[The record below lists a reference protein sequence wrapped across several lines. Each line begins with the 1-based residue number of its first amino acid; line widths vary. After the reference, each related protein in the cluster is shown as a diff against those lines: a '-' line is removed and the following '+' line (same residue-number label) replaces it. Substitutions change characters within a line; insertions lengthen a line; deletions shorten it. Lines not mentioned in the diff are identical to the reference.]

1 MNKMIRQIVK
11 TRWAYQLFNV
21 QHYINNRFVLEFIPG
36 HLITDVT
43 GRQLT
48 DGILR
53 LRYIG
58 IKIGDNLVQES
69 AEELAKRGLTK
80 TNKIAVVIECKAGE
94 ALSRGL
100 KTSGVNSIAEIEKK
114 LGRQWRQTLTAM
126 ATEERNKAMQ
136 VYQDT
141 IAKGG
146 KAKKVGTLKQFEEK
160 IFAEHK
166 GMGQIQQ
173 DAIRLEKDGKILIDG
188 VEEEIEIS
196 RATTQ
201 YWGFIPSG
209 LESAV
214 VNGLENEICSQGF
227 DVYIRKVPVSAQALQ
242 NVADNLG
249 GYAELL
255 YYSKFVLKTVSKLP
269 K

>member
-1 MNKMIRQIVK
+1 MIRQVVK
-11 TRWAYQLFNV
+11 TRWAHQLFNV
-21 QHYINNRFVLEFIPG
+21 QHYINNGFVLEFIPG

-48 DGILR
+48 DGVLR

-58 IKIGDNLVQES
+58 MKVGDELVEET

-80 TNKIAVVIECKAGE
+80 TNKIAVVIECKAG
-94 ALSRGL
+94 AASSRGL
-100 KTSGVNSIAEIEKK
+100 RTSGVNSIAEIEKK
-114 LGRQWRQTLTAM
+114 LGRKWRQTLTAM

-136 VYQDT
+136 VYQET

-166 GMGQIQQ
+166 GMGQIQR

-209 LESAV
+209 LETTA
-214 VNGLENEICSQGF
+214 VNGLENEIRKQGF
-227 DVYIRKVPVSAQALQ
+227 DAYIRKVPVSAQALQ
-242 NVADNLG
+242 SVADDLA
-249 GYAELL
+249 GYSELL
-255 YYSKFVLKTVSKLP
+255 YHSKFVSKTASKLP